1 MEFYVGFFNK
11 FLIVFQQ
18 KQTRAPPE
26 AQNQQKVL
34 EGDIAKIEDKKLGKS
49 RVRYFSRINQPKK
62 KIIT

>member
-49 RVRYFSRINQPKK
+49 
-62 KIIT
+62 